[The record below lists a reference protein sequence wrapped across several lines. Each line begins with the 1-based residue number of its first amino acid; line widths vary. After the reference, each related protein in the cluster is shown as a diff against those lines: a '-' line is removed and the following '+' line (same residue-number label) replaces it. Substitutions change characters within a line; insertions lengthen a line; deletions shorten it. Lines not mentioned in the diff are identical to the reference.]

1 MRGKDIGILPFIKK
15 KVQPRKDRP
24 GYHHLLNCNFSLTFE
39 DFIVLF
45 HENKKYLLE
54 LKENLLIM
62 RERPPMN
69 RSIRS
74 DPVCLF
80 E

>member
-1 MRGKDIGILPFIKK
+1 MRGKDIGISPFIKK
-15 KVQPRKDRP
+15 KVQPRKDSP

-54 LKENLLIM
+54 LKESLLIM